1 MKKKF
6 YIRIF
11 SLLVFSFF
19 LNSCS
24 DKKDAEDSS
33 SYFSFDKSK
42 IGIEVADQELGIKFN
57 PPAGWDLTPASIS
70 KKIESRGSANDSF
83 IYKPTYIFFNGTT
96 GSLLSVG
103 KVITND
109 STLSK
114 SSVLNYYKGLISS
127 KHKNDKLSIGKFI
140 NSKIAFTQFEI
151 RKENLL
157 SFKIIF
163 ENRNRE
169 IIQFDYTIRQ
179 NSFDKSE
186 SVIKASIGSIRN
198 L

>member
-11 SLLVFSFF
+11 SLLTISFF

-24 DKKDAEDSS
+24 DKKDSADND

-42 IGIEVADQELGIKFN
+42 VGIEVADQELGIKFN
-57 PPAGWDLTPASIS
+57 PPAGWDLTPSSIS
-70 KKIESRGSANDSF
+70 KKIESCGAANDSF
-83 IYKPTYIFFNGTT
+83 IYKPTYIFFNDTT

-109 STLSK
+109 STLSQ

-127 KHKNDKLSIGKFI
+127 KHKNDKLAIGGFVH
-140 NSKIAFTQFEI
+140 SKIAFTQFEI

-163 ENRNRE
+163 ENTSNE

-186 SVIKASIGSIRN
+186 SAIKASIGSIRG